1 MCNGMNET
9 LSLHRS
15 SVAKLFFSF
24 LFFSF
29 VMCDQQYFADLL
41 SKISTMKLHTAVK
54 AGIPQR

>member
-1 MCNGMNET
+1 MCNGMDET

-15 SVAKLFFSF
+15 FLAK